1 VRCWGVQA
9 VSVGGVENKRKKE
22 EREAR
27 VGPVDWTGLGL
38 NRVGLGGDK

>member
-1 VRCWGVQA
+1 VWGVQK
-9 VSVGGVENKRKKE
+9 SKRKKE

-38 NRVGLGGDK
+38 NRVGLGGDI